1 MTSNLSGPI
10 ASEAAEATDL
20 PATEVGAGAPQSAGA
35 YLRAA
40 RQQSGLHIAALAVML
55 KVPQAKL
62 EAIEGDRWQDLPD
75 MTFVRALA
83 KAMCRALKVDAGPVM
98 AMLPSSEDKVLSVS
112 RGLNTPYRDRSADS
126 FSLELLGRPVVL
138 GAGGLLVAAAVV
150 FFMPADWLQNLTA
163 KSQPALDV
171 PAASVP
177 VLAAPSAPAQDL
189 APVVPGASSLA
200 VSVETNAPVLANAP
214 ASAAAALTTSS
225 LSPAP
230 VNTAQ
235 LAAKPALGATPTAS
249 APVPAPVPGLGQVPL
264 RVKISDESWVEVV
277 DAKGQVLLSKL
288 LRPGDEQNLVG
299 TPPLKIRVGNV
310 AGTELTLRGSLVDLK
325 AQSRDNVARIELN

>member
-1 MTSNLSGPI
+1 MTSNLSGP
-10 ASEAAEATDL
+10 AAAEAPDL
-20 PATEVGAGAPQSAGA
+20 PAAEVVGAASPQSAGA

-40 RQQSGLHIAALAVML
+40 RDKSGLHIAALAVML

-83 KAMCRALKVDAGPVM
+83 KAMCRALKVEADPVM

-112 RGLNTPYRDRSADS
+112 RGLNTPYRDRSSDG

-150 FFMPADWLQNLTA
+150 FFMPADWLQTLSA
-163 KSQPALDV
+163 KTQPALEA

-177 VLAAPSAPAQDL
+177 EAAPASAATQDL
-189 APVVPGASSLA
+189 APVVAGASALLA
-200 VSVETNAPVLANAP
+200 SQEASAPVLVNAP
-214 ASAAAALTTSS
+214 ASATAALN
-225 LSPAP
+225 A
-230 VNTAQ
+230 VVANTAAVNAAP
-235 LAAKPALGATPTAS
+235 LAAKAAQGAAPAAS
-249 APVPAPVPGLGQVPL
+249 APVPAPVPGVGQVPL
-264 RVKISDESWVEVV
+264 RVKITDESWVEVV

-310 AGTELTLRGSLVDLK
+310 AGTELTLRGSAVDLK
-325 AQSRDNVARIELN
+325 SQSRDNVARIELN

>member
-1 MTSNLSGPI
+1 MTSNLSGP
-10 ASEAAEATDL
+10 AAAEAPDL

-112 RGLNTPYRDRSADS
+112 RGLNTPYRDRSSDG

-163 KSQPALDV
+163 KSQPALEAPV
-171 PAASVP
+171 ATAPEVAAAS
-177 VLAAPSAPAQDL
+177 APMQEL
-189 APVVPGASSLA
+189 APVVAGASSLPA
-200 VSVETNAPVLANAP
+200 SLEASALVPANAP
-214 ASAAAALTTSS
+214 ASAAVTLNAAPTGT
-225 LSPAP
+225 AA

-235 LAAKPALGATPTAS
+235 LAAKLAPGATLTAS
-249 APVPAPVPGLGQVPL
+249 APAPAPVPGLGQVPL

>member
-10 ASEAAEATDL
+10 ASEASEAAGATDL
-20 PATEVGAGAPQSAGA
+20 PAAEVGSGAPQSAGA

-62 EAIEGDRWQDLPD
+62 EAIESDRWQDLPD

-83 KAMCRALKVDAGPVM
+83 KAMCRALKVDAAPVL

-126 FSLELLGRPVVL
+126 FSLEWLGRPVVL

-163 KSQPALDV
+163 KSQPALEV
-171 PAASVP
+171 PAASAP

-200 VSVETNAPVLANAP
+200 ASVETNAP
-214 ASAAAALTTSS
+214 ASAAAP

-230 VNTAQ
+230 VSTAQ

-277 DAKGQVLLSKL
+277 DAKGQVLLSRL

>member
-1 MTSNLSGPI
+1 MTSNLSGP
-10 ASEAAEATDL
+10 AAAEAPDL
-20 PATEVGAGAPQSAGA
+20 PAVEGVVAASPQSAGA

-40 RQQSGLHIAALAVML
+40 REKSGLHIAALAVML

-112 RGLNTPYRDRSADS
+112 RGLNTPYRDRSSDG

-150 FFMPADWLQNLTA
+150 FFMPADWLQNLSA
-163 KSQPALDV
+163 KTQPALEAPV
-171 PAASVP
+171 ASVP
-177 VLAAPSAPAQDL
+177 EAAAASAASQDL
-189 APVVPGASSLA
+189 APVVAGASALPASQEA
-200 VSVETNAPVLANAP
+200 SAPGLVNAP
-214 ASAAAALTTSS
+214 ASAPAALNAVAANTAAVNA
-225 LSPAP
+225 AP
-230 VNTAQ
+230 V
-235 LAAKPALGATPTAS
+235 AAKPAQGATPTAS
-249 APVPAPVPGLGQVPL
+249 APVPAPVPGVGQVPL
-264 RVKISDESWVEVV
+264 RVKITDESWVEVV

-310 AGTELTLRGSLVDLK
+310 AGTELTLRGSAVDLK
-325 AQSRDNVARIELN
+325 SQSRDNVARIELN